1 MVLNDIIFS
10 AAAYCRQEQYDL
22 AIQDCRTALA
32 LEPNYAKAY
41 GRMGLLYL
49 HFIEKVVF
57 KIIVLHCHA
66 KIVMIKL

>member
-1 MVLNDIIFS
+1 MKPLNSIATQYIFAIGLFFKHNFRFFFNNLNFS

-41 GRMGLLYL
+41 GRMG
-49 HFIEKVVF
+49 F
-57 KIIVLHCHA
+57 
-66 KIVMIKL
+66 